1 MVRETNKRVVEG
13 FAKKVKRDYAD
24 AEVILFGSRAREEE
38 MKDSDYD
45 VVVVSGAFEGVN
57 FFRRTEIMYEYWNRD
72 ELLEA
77 FCYTPKEFGEKKE
90 QIGTVQN
97 AVKTGIK
104 IEV

>member
-1 MVRETNKRVVEG
+1 MGREANKQVIED
-13 FAKKVKRDYAD
+13 FAKKVREDYAD
-24 AEVILFGSRAREEE
+24 AEVILFGSRARGKELKE
-38 MKDSDYD
+38 SDYD

-57 FFRRTEIMYEYWNRD
+57 FFKRTEIMYDYWNRN

-77 FCYTPKEFGEKKE
+77 FCYTPTEFGEKKE